1 MARKSEAAVKEEL
14 RRRLEEIEA
23 RKEIAQHRGLAFASP
38 SEEELA
44 KKIRG
49 ESAKSP
55 YLYFEAWTSGTT
67 PGSSAFYEAGY
78 ANPDPG
84 GYYPVTVTIFFG
96 LANLAGDISEGFD
109 ARDWSWP
116 YVSSEP
122 VFLAAGATGAAS
134 FNYTTP
140 MVNRGTYLGNAVLW
154 APNYF
159 DVGRY
164 FERGFFEV
172 TLH

>member
-14 RRRLEEIEA
+14 RRRLEEIES
-23 RKEIAQHRGLAFASP
+23 RKQLAQNRGLAFASP
-38 SEEELA
+38 TEEELTR
-44 KKIRG
+44 KIRG
-49 ESAKSP
+49 ESANSP
-55 YLYFEAWTSGTT
+55 YLYFEAWVSGTT

-84 GYYPVTVTIFFG
+84 GYYPMLVTIFFG
-96 LANLAGDISEGFD
+96 FANLAADITEGFD
-109 ARDWSWP
+109 ARDPAWP

-122 VFLAAGATGAAS
+122 AFLGAGATGTAT

-140 MVNRGTYLGNAVLW
+140 TVSKGTYLGNAVLW

-172 TLH
+172 TLF